1 MNQKKEGRR
10 REEARSTPPRSRS
23 TRRSSTIGLESPVP
37 VYGSGVRCFE
47 QQADQVEAS
56 GRALDTVFEHARG
69 NETRDQMKIEILEN
83 RSCSKGEETEDERSR
98 DRNIDDRKEEEEEE
112 GGKDI
117 EKENDVSEDIKKGRL
132 QRGRSRKKPDVKK
145 RRKYRGERKV

>member
-1 MNQKKEGRR
+1 MIHEEISKPEFRASKRIQERAQRTQRHKVHRLSRFRIEENSAMNHKKEGRR

-69 NETRDQMKIEILEN
+69 K
-83 RSCSKGEETEDERSR
+83 RSR
-98 DRNIDDRKEEEEEE
+98 RSNSSRIDVVYFVER
-112 GGKDI
+112 
-117 EKENDVSEDIKKGRL
+117 
-132 QRGRSRKKPDVKK
+132 
-145 RRKYRGERKV
+145 ERKQKTNEVEMKKY